1 MAAILKL
8 ESGDGEVFD
17 VEVNVACQ
25 SEVIKVMLEATGDIA
40 DDDDP
45 VPLPNV
51 NGATLRKVIAW
62 CTQHQ
67 NDNPVEEENT
77 LEASEPGTDNLDSW
91 DKDFFKVDQGILFEL
106 ILAANYLD
114 IKSLLDAGCKTVA
127 NIIEGK
133 TTEEL
138 RKTFNIVND
147 FSSDEE
153 EEIRQENAWCEDK

>member
-8 ESGDGEVFD
+8 ESNDAEVFD

-25 SEVIKVMLEATGDIA
+25 SKVLKVMLEDTGDIA

-114 IKSLLDAGCKTVA
+114 IKSLLVAACKTVA
-127 NIIEGK
+127 NFIKGK
-133 TTEEL
+133 TTEEI

-147 FSSDEE
+147 FSPEEE
-153 EEIRQENAWCEDK
+153 EEIRKENAWCEDK

>member
-8 ESGDGEVFD
+8 ESNDAEVFE

-25 SEVIKVMLEATGDIA
+25 SKVLKVMLEDTGDIA

-114 IKSLLDAGCKTVA
+114 IKVRQFLDAM
-127 NIIEGK
+127 
-133 TTEEL
+133 
-138 RKTFNIVND
+138 R
-147 FSSDEE
+147 SSVYAES
-153 EEIRQENAWCEDK
+153 

>member
-8 ESGDGEVFD
+8 ESNDAEVFD

-25 SEVIKVMLEATGDIA
+25 SKVLKVMLEDTGDIA

-114 IKSLLDAGCKTVA
+114 IKSLLVAACKTVA
-127 NIIEGK
+127 YIIKGK
-133 TTEEL
+133 TTEEI

-147 FSSDEE
+147 FSPEE
-153 EEIRQENAWCEDK
+153 EEKIRKENAWCEDK